1 MHHPTEETSLNM
13 SIKRN
18 PKVRY
23 VKAEVFRKHEKL
35 RDQQFED
42 KISELAAPN
51 KPNNE
56 QENKYSYFGNADS
69 CFQTNLLE
77 NSKRIDSL
85 EESDEEEPPHESG
98 EFIIEQNYGSFDD
111 GDNLDSVYSS
121 MKGDSLP
128 GEFDLQI
135 VGSKINIPKDYDE
148 ANTFENAKT
157 FNNASHMGSRI
168 TFGEPSG
175 DVFGLTF
182 ANQCDGI
189 FQNDGD
195 NEFLPLNTLHTEN

>member
-1 MHHPTEETSLNM
+1 
-13 SIKRN
+13 
-18 PKVRY
+18 
-23 VKAEVFRKHEKL
+23 
-35 RDQQFED
+35 
-42 KISELAAPN
+42 
-51 KPNNE
+51 
-56 QENKYSYFGNADS
+56 
-69 CFQTNLLE
+69 
-77 NSKRIDSL
+77 
-85 EESDEEEPPHESG
+85 
-98 EFIIEQNYGSFDD
+98 
-111 GDNLDSVYSS
+111 

-148 ANTFENAKT
+148 ANTFENVKK

-195 NEFLPLNTLHTEN
+195 NEFLPINTVHTDN